1 MTVSTGTSSE
11 GIQECSIL
19 IAHLILISQGSSII
33 LQQTVEQQ
41 LSPPTSPYSIST
53 AYSAS
58 EKKRKK
64 TYGKS
69 VNLSITAN
77 LFLDSSD
84 SGALPGLSTTTA

>member
-1 MTVSTGTSSE
+1 MTFSTGTSSE
-11 GIQECSIL
+11 GIQECSIV

-41 LSPPTSPYSIST
+41 LPPPASPYSIST

-58 EKKRKK
+58 EEKK